1 MLIEMVMAKVT
12 MMMLTMTITMMRV
25 RMMVMM
31 RVMTVMMMMMMMRA
45 GNVIP
50 LWFRLIDDWRLKRAI
65 TNFNIITS
73 IGIIPQ
79 RL

>member
-1 MLIEMVMAKVT
+1 MVIEMVMAKVT
-12 MMMLTMTITMMRV
+12 MMMLTMTITMMG
-25 RMMVMM
+25 VMM
-31 RVMTVMMMMMMMRA
+31 MTMVRVMTMMMMMMRA

-73 IGIIPQ
+73 IGIIPR

>member
-1 MLIEMVMAKVT
+1 MVIEMVMAKVT
-12 MMMLTMTITMMRV
+12 MMMLTMTITMMG
-25 RMMVMM
+25 VMM
-31 RVMTVMMMMMMMRA
+31 MTMVRVMTMMMMMMMRA

-73 IGIIPQ
+73 IGIIPR